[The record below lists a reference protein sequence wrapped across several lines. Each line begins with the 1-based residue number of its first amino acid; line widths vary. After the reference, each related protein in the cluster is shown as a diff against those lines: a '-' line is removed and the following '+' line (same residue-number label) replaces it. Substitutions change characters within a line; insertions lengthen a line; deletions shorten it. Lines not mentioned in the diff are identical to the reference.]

1 MLVSVTA
8 PPDLTAALHAVS
20 EKCIN
25 CQLCQH
31 ECQFLRNHGKPKEQA
46 DDFPVQE
53 PQQALRAYEC
63 SLCRLCAAVCPV
75 DLNPAE
81 LFLEMRRYACQTGE
95 INLADYGVLLA
106 YERRGTSRRYTY
118 YALPPGCDTV
128 FFPGCALP
136 GTRPARTKET
146 FAHLQ
151 QSIPALGIVLD
162 CCTKPSHDLGRRDYF
177 QAMFGELKDFLL
189 TQGVQN
195 VIVACPNCH
204 RVFTTYAPEVRTQM
218 VYEVFL
224 MHGAPDTPKVSG
236 TVTVHDPCAVRTA
249 TQVHEA
255 VRQLLVAKGLQ
266 IEEMPHHGTTTI
278 CCGEG
283 GAVPLWAPELAQKW
297 GQLIR
302 EEANN
307 RPLVTYCAGC
317 YNFLSKLTPASHALD
332 LLWAPEETMAGT
344 VKVSPSPITYWN
356 RLRLKAYFKKE
367 VPVAVSRERIF
378 QPPEEAQAQKGWVKL
393 AMLALVVGLI
403 AVVHFS
409 GATQYL
415 ERERLRQLIQAGGFW
430 APLIYML
437 IYTVAPALFLPG
449 LPITIVGGILFGP
462 FWGVVFTITSAT
474 LGACL
479 AFLISRYVA
488 RDFIDKKLRSPR
500 WRQLDA
506 AVERHGWK
514 VVAFTRLI
522 PLFPFNL
529 LNYALGLT
537 KIKFWT
543 YAITTFVT
551 MLPACIAF
559 IVFSSSLLDLLRG
572 KVSWE
577 FFVGLGLIILVS
589 LLPVFY
595 NRYRS
600 KKGLSDPLA

>member
-1 MLVSVTA
+1 MAFDSNPA
-8 PPDLTAALHAVS
+8 KLTAALQEVS

-25 CQLCQH
+25 CKLCQK
-31 ECQFLRNHGKPKEQA
+31 ECQFLRHHGKPKEQA
-46 DDFPVQE
+46 DDFPAGQ

-75 DLNPAE
+75 AINPAE
-81 LFLEMRRYACQTGE
+81 LFLAMRRYACRAGE
-95 INLADYGVLLA
+95 LNLDDYGVLLA
-106 YERRGTSRRYTY
+106 YERRGTSPRYTW

-146 FAHLQ
+146 FAYLRRA
-151 QSIPALGIVLD
+151 IPNLGIVLD
-162 CCTKPSHDLGRRDYF
+162 CCTKPSHDLGRTDYF
-177 QAMFGELKDFLL
+177 QAMFGELRDFL
-189 TQGVQN
+189 TSQGIKQ

-204 RVFTTYAPEVRTQM
+204 RVFTSYAPALQTQM
-218 VYEVFL
+218 IYEVFVAQ
-224 MHGAPDTPKVSG
+224 GAPATPRVSG
-236 TVTVHDPCAVRTA
+236 TVTVHDPCGVRLA
-249 TQVHEA
+249 PSVHAA
-255 VRQLLVAKGLQ
+255 VRQLLQDQGLQ

-283 GAVPLWAPELAQKW
+283 GAVPLWAPELARQW
-297 GQLIR
+297 GQTIK
-302 EEANN
+302 EEAGG
-307 RPLVTYCAGC
+307 RRLVTYCAGC

-332 LLWAPEETMAGT
+332 LLLAPEQTMAGT

-356 RLRLKAYFKKE
+356 RLRLKAWLKKE
-367 VPVAVSRERIF
+367 VPAAVSRERTF
-378 QPPEEAQAQKGWVKL
+378 QPDAAAQPQRGWLKL
-393 AMLALVVGLI
+393 AILAVVVALI
-403 AVVHFS
+403 ALVHFS
-409 GATQYL
+409 GAAQYL
-415 ERERLRQLIQAGGFW
+415 ERDRLRQLIQAGGIW
-430 APLIYML
+430 GPLIYML

-474 LGACL
+474 LGACV

-488 RDFIDKKLRSPR
+488 RDMIARKIRSPR

-537 KIKFWT
+537 RIGFWT
-543 YAITTFVT
+543 YAITTFFT

-559 IVFSSSLLDLLRG
+559 IVFSSSLLDLVRG
-572 KVSWE
+572 RVSWE
-577 FFVGLGLIILVS
+577 FFVGLALIVLVS

-595 NRYRS
+595 NRYKTR
-600 KKGLSDPLA
+600 KGLSDPLA